1 MRTLTLVLLM
11 VLCAPAIPVRNAVA
25 QEQQSALAELQR
37 LDRALAKICEARK
50 DRLDDRERDMWKRRR
65 ELVDSLDERQRDALK
80 RTSPLNENCLQLIAR
95 LAEPRRPSYS
105 PPSQGSQSGYS
116 WRRHGYPYG
125 GGGGGGGSPRARMAP
140 PSAETPMAP
149 QAAPQA
155 PEARTGPPSSP
166 QATINS
172 PTAPQ
177 PTIAPRASPQARIGP
192 QPAPPPTSAPGP
204 VSGDVPLK
212 DLFPWPPPTP
222 SAQRTLSPDVNPDSP
237 PAETVGEVARRLE
250 RILREARFDSFGY
263 YRVPGGFALVTR
275 IENLDGTTGEP
286 FAGAARWASQK
297 VYAGLSFSSIFAITR
312 SAGYYRV
319 FVFLLTDDPKEPQPI
334 DPEKTFEIARTWA
347 NEGSPSLPAEVKA
360 LPVGPNHILVVMV
373 YEFEKFE
380 GGETNHFQPSRWP
393 LDQHLS
399 SLGAEL
405 KPPQ

>member
-105 PPSQGSQSGYS
+105 PPIQGSQSGYS
-116 WRRHGYPYG
+116 SRRHGYPY
-125 GGGGGGGSPRARMAP
+125 GGGGSPRARMAP

-166 QATINS
+166 QATIDS

-177 PTIAPRASPQARIGP
+177 PRIAPRASPQARIGP

-222 SAQRTLSPDVNPDSP
+222 STRRAFSPDVNPDSA
-237 PAETVGEVARRLE
+237 PAKIVGDVASRLE
-250 RILREARFDSFGY
+250 RILLNADYDSFGY

-275 IENLDGTTGEP
+275 IESLDGATGEP
-286 FAGAARWASQK
+286 LAGAARWGTRAT
-297 VYAGLSFSSIFAITR
+297 YAGLSLSSIFAITR

-319 FVFLLTDDPKEPQPI
+319 FVFLLTNDPPMTQQT
-334 DPEKTFEIARTWA
+334 DPGKTLKIAEAWA
-347 NEGSPSLPAEVKA
+347 TEGRPSLPADVKS

>member
-1 MRTLTLVLLM
+1 MRTLALVLLM
-11 VLCAPAIPVRNAVA
+11 VLCAPAIPVGNAVA

-37 LDRALAKICEARK
+37 LDRALAKICEARQ
-50 DRLDDRERDMWKRRR
+50 DRLDDRQRALWKRRR
-65 ELVDSLDERQRDALK
+65 ELVDALDERQRDELQ
-80 RTSPLNENCLQLIAR
+80 RTSPLNKDCLELIAR
-95 LAEPRRPSYS
+95 LAEPRRPSYR
-105 PPSQGSQSGYS
+105 PPSDGSPSGYS
-116 WRRHGYPYG
+116 RRRHSYQYG
-125 GGGGGGGSPRARMAP
+125 GGGGGAPRARIAP
-140 PSAETPMAP
+140 PSSPETPVAP

-155 PEARTGPPSSP
+155 PRARIAPPSSP
-166 QATINS
+166 ETPVAPQ
-172 PTAPQ
+172 TAPQ
-177 PTIAPRASPQARIGP
+177 APSTPRPTIAPD
-192 QPAPPPTSAPGP
+192 T
-204 VSGDVPLK
+204 SGDRPLK

-237 PAETVGEVARRLE
+237 PAKTVGEVARRLE

-286 FAGAARWASQK
+286 FAGAARWATQK

-334 DPEKTFEIARTWA
+334 DPKKTFEIARTWA

-360 LPVGPNHILVVMV
+360 LRIGPNHVLVVMV

>member
-80 RTSPLNENCLQLIAR
+80 RTSPLNKDCLRLIAS
-95 LAEPRRPSYS
+95 LAEPSRPSYR

-116 WRRHGYPYG
+116 WRRHGYQYGGG

-140 PSAETPMAP
+140 PSPETPMAP

-155 PEARTGPPSSP
+155 PEARTAPPSSP
-166 QATINS
+166 QTTIDS
-172 PTAPQ
+172 PAP
-177 PTIAPRASPQARIGP
+177 PQARIGP

-204 VSGDVPLK
+204 VSNDRPLK

-263 YRVPGGFALVTR
+263 YRVPGVARRLCPGHADRKPRWHNRRAFRWRRALGVA
-275 IENLDGTTGEP
+275 E
-286 FAGAARWASQK
+286 
-297 VYAGLSFSSIFAITR
+297 GLRGLEFFLFAITR

-319 FVFLLTDDPKEPQPI
+319 FVFLLTDDPKEGQPI
-334 DPEKTFEIARTWA
+334 DPVKSFEISRTWA

-360 LPVGPNHILVVMV
+360 LPIGPNHILVVMV

>member
-1 MRTLTLVLLM
+1 
-11 VLCAPAIPVRNAVA
+11 
-25 QEQQSALAELQR
+25 
-37 LDRALAKICEARK
+37 
-50 DRLDDRERDMWKRRR
+50 
-65 ELVDSLDERQRDALK
+65 
-80 RTSPLNENCLQLIAR
+80 
-95 LAEPRRPSYS
+95 
-105 PPSQGSQSGYS
+105 
-116 WRRHGYPYG
+116 
-125 GGGGGGGSPRARMAP
+125 MAP
-140 PSAETPMAP
+140 PSSAETPMAP
-149 QAAPQA
+149 QTAPQA
-155 PEARTGPPSSP
+155 PSTPRPAIARETGD
-166 QATINS
+166 
-172 PTAPQ
+172 
-177 PTIAPRASPQARIGP
+177 R
-192 QPAPPPTSAPGP
+192 
-204 VSGDVPLK
+204 PLK

-237 PAETVGEVARRLE
+237 PAKTVGEVARRLE

-286 FAGAARWASQK
+286 FAGAARWATQT

-334 DPEKTFEIARTWA
+334 DPKKTFEIARTWA

-360 LPVGPNHILVVMV
+360 LRIGPNHVLVVMV

>member
-1 MRTLTLVLLM
+1 
-11 VLCAPAIPVRNAVA
+11 
-25 QEQQSALAELQR
+25 
-37 LDRALAKICEARK
+37 
-50 DRLDDRERDMWKRRR
+50 
-65 ELVDSLDERQRDALK
+65 
-80 RTSPLNENCLQLIAR
+80 
-95 LAEPRRPSYS
+95 
-105 PPSQGSQSGYS
+105 
-116 WRRHGYPYG
+116 
-125 GGGGGGGSPRARMAP
+125 
-140 PSAETPMAP
+140 MAP

-155 PEARTGPPSSP
+155 PEARTAPPSSP
-166 QATINS
+166 QTTIDS
-172 PTAPQ
+172 PAP
-177 PTIAPRASPQARIGP
+177 PQARIAP

-204 VSGDVPLK
+204 VSNDRPLK

-360 LPVGPNHILVVMV
+360 LPIGPNHILVVMV

>member
-11 VLCAPAIPVRNAVA
+11 VLCAPGIPVRYAAA
-25 QEQQSALAELQR
+25 QAQQPALAELQR
-37 LDRALAKICEARK
+37 LDRALAKICEERP
-50 DRLDDRERDMWKRRR
+50 DRLDDRQSKMWKRRR
-65 ELVDSLDERQRDALK
+65 ELTESLDERQRAELQ
-80 RTSPLNENCLQLIAR
+80 RTSPLDKDCLQLIAR
-95 LAEPRRPSYS
+95 LAEPRRPSYG
-105 PPSQGSQSGYS
+105 QYGSQFGHAS
-116 WRRHGYPYG
+116 RRQRYYRREAPY
-125 GGGGGGGSPRARMAP
+125 ARMAP
-140 PSAETPMAP
+140 PSAETPTTP
-149 QAAPQA
+149 QAAPQPA
-155 PEARTGPPSSP
+155 PQAPQARVAPPSAREP
-166 QATINS
+166 
-172 PTAPQ
+172 PTAPRAAPQ
-177 PTIAPRASPQARIGP
+177 APSASRPTIARDSGG
-192 QPAPPPTSAPGP
+192 AP
-204 VSGDVPLK
+204 PLK

-237 PAETVGEVARRLE
+237 PAKTVGEVARRLE

-275 IENLDGTTGEP
+275 IENLNGTTGEP
-286 FAGAARWASQK
+286 FAGAARWATQK
-297 VYAGLSFSSIFAITR
+297 VYAGLSFASIFAITR
-312 SAGYYRV
+312 TAGYYRV
-319 FVFLLTDDPKEPQPI
+319 FAFLLTDDPKEPQPI

-360 LPVGPNHILVVMV
+360 LPIGPDHVLVVMV

>member
-11 VLCAPAIPVRNAVA
+11 ALCAPALSVRTAGA
-25 QEQQSALAELQR
+25 QEQPPAFAELQR
-37 LDRALAKICEARK
+37 LDRALAKICETRP
-50 DRLDDRERDMWKRRR
+50 DRLGDREQELWKRRR
-65 ELVDSLDERQRDALK
+65 ELLESLDERQRSAFK
-80 RTSPLNENCLQLIAR
+80 RTSTLDEACLQYIAK
-95 LAEPRRPSYS
+95 LAEPRRPTFGHARF
-105 PPSQGSQSGYS
+105 GSQSGYAHS
-116 WRRHGYPYG
+116 QRRYY
-125 GGGGGGGSPRARMAP
+125 RRNDR
-140 PSAETPMAP
+140 EF
-149 QAAPQA
+149 PQA
-155 PEARTGPPSSP
+155 PPGETAAPSSP
-166 QATINS
+166 QSQADR
-172 PTAPQ
+172 Q
-177 PTIAPRASPQARIGP
+177 PSSHARI
-192 QPAPPPTSAPGP
+192 APGP
-204 VSGDVPLK
+204 PAANGAPESIEAARPLK

-222 SAQRTLSPDVNPDSP
+222 SAQRALSPDVTPDSP
-237 PAETVGEVARRLE
+237 PAETVGEVSRRLE

-286 FAGAARWASQK
+286 FAGSARWATRQ

-319 FVFLLTDDPKEPQPI
+319 FAFVLTNDPKEPQPL
-334 DPEKTFEIARTWA
+334 DPEKTFDIARTWA

-360 LPVGPNHILVVMV
+360 LPVGPDHVLVVML
-373 YEFEKFE
+373 YEFEKVE